1 MGVCEGKACGGGG
14 GECISNTVY
23 MHMHILYTN
32 VWLDGCMGVCRHWP
46 V

>member
-1 MGVCEGKACGGGG
+1 MGGGG
-14 GECISNTVY
+14 GCISNTVY
-23 MHMHILYTN
+23 MHMHILCTN